1 MNLFEYFA
9 SQTKSCLFTHALWPT
24 LSAKSILLW
33 CWPQASMAIASTSHI
48 NHHHPRIHWIWAG
61 FEWTRKI
68 KLAGLKMKTEIQATN
83 LTKFSLHVFQM
94 LIPSLQEKFLL
105 NAHVSQTLPK
115 PIISCGFTFAK
126 KNWRNVKNLTLLF
139 KNRIPILPSSSHPFV
154 LPLKKKHTLFT
165 ISTLRSPTRFR
176 ASEATYIRFKAK
188 LSVKRPAT
196 CDTWKDTNM
205 AILGSCHVIFS
216 KIKGLEAAIFGN
228 FETRLPGLQMI
239 ADDWKLLWLL
249 SGVSEAPAFAPHWSP
264 LVHQQTGKY
273 QQPQLSGNHLVREIP
288 ANTELLDGIDL

>member
-154 LPLKKKHTLFT
+154 LPLKKNIHF
-165 ISTLRSPTRFR
+165 SQSP
-176 ASEATYIRFKAK
+176 
-188 LSVKRPAT
+188 LWGPQP
-196 CDTWKDTNM
+196 
-205 AILGSCHVIFS
+205 
-216 KIKGLEAAIFGN
+216 GLEPPRQRTSASRQSCRSKDPPLATPERTQTWPFWAAVTWFFRKSRGWKQRFSEISKHGSLAYKWWSLMIGN
-228 FETRLPGLQMI
+228 CSDCSLVWVKHQHSRPIGHHLCTSKLENTSSLNCLETI
-239 ADDWKLLWLL
+239 L
-249 SGVSEAPAFAPHWSP
+249 SGKFLQIQSSWM
-264 LVHQQTGKY
+264 G
-273 QQPQLSGNHLVREIP
+273 
-288 ANTELLDGIDL
+288 